1 MKDYIEERT
10 AALAHYIIET
20 GSTVRKTAA
29 VFHVSK
35 STVHTV
41 VAKQKLFIQK
51 WRNIAPFRDFAQF
64 KISL

>member
-41 VAKQKLFIQK
+41 VTRQKLFIYK
-51 WRNIAPFRDFAQF
+51 RHNNAPLGNFAQF
-64 KISL
+64 KISP

>member
-1 MKDYIEERT
+1 MKDYIEERA
-10 AALAHYIIET
+10 AALARYIVDT

-41 VAKQKLFIQK
+41 VTRRKLFI
-51 WRNIAPFRDFAQF
+51 
-64 KISL
+64 